1 MKFGRAFSDLSPKYM
16 AGLFGCFGFC
26 TFFQKLRR
34 HDFSLETAP
43 TWIFSWTAPT
53 WYFSKTAPRC
63 FFFSIFVSAVFGRK
77 KMCAERKGN
86 PIGAR
91 QLRGKITSACSA
103 PQAWAQLPLQIAAAR
118 KMRRAQLWQIN
129 AGVCL
134 SALRSAF
141 NRLLQPV
148 WLDSASSSC
157 CCIFS
162 SDFSVAMTEQLV
174 QIHVRTALLKPKFET
189 TTHGRPK
196 NDQVWGVGS
205 SCGTNKSPPR
215 KIRFHFDFNEILGS
229 KREDCFSPLFL
240 ALVQNT
246 CSVRFS
252 YLLCLCNFC

>member
-118 KMRRAQLWQIN
+118 KMRRAQLCQIN
-129 AGVCL
+129 AGVC
-134 SALRSAF
+134 
-141 NRLLQPV
+141 
-148 WLDSASSSC
+148 
-157 CCIFS
+157 
-162 SDFSVAMTEQLV
+162 MTEQLV